1 MPMRVSSSPAAK
13 ILIVFILIVF
23 VAGISLTSI
32 LALLPQ
38 KVTVP
43 DFAGLNVDEATA
55 LARNS
60 GLSLKMA
67 TASSADYGHGLVI
80 SQNPPTGQKV
90 ASGTTVEIVVNR

>member
-43 DFAGLNVDEATA
+43 DFAG
-55 LARNS
+55 
-60 GLSLKMA
+60 
-67 TASSADYGHGLVI
+67 
-80 SQNPPTGQKV
+80 
-90 ASGTTVEIVVNR
+90 